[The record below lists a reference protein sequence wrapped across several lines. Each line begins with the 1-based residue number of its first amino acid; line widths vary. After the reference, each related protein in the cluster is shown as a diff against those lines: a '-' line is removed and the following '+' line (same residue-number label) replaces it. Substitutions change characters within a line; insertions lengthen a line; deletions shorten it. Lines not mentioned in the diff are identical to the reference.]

1 MPNKIFLNNLNKKF
15 EKEIKDL
22 KLQNENKTKEIKS
35 IKEIIKKNT
44 ALIELLGGK
53 IMNYEKI
60 FKGIESKNK
69 KRLYFDK
76 NIQNKLL
83 DVEKENK
90 ELKHDINERD
100 EIIKSFKDELVSK
113 KEIFDE
119 IDKMENEMEAY
130 LKNMDKLYKEIE
142 NKDKE
147 INELKKILNKW
158 MINIRKNR

>member
-1 MPNKIFLNNLNKKF
+1 M
-15 EKEIKDL
+15 
-22 KLQNENKTKEIKS
+22 
-35 IKEIIKKNT
+35 
-44 ALIELLGGK
+44 ELLGGK

-90 ELKHDINERD
+90 ELKHNINERD

-158 MINIRKNR
+158 MIKIRKNR